1 MTDHRQAYDL
11 LARGDVEGALALTA
25 GLVGRP
31 DATAGALAARATALK
46 AGGRPQEA
54 LAANRTAV
62 SRFPSNA
69 VCWHNLASTLGDLGQ
84 AQEAETAA
92 RKAIGLGLAAP
103 ETRLVLARALQ
114 EQQRFD
120 DAEQAFI
127 GAIDARPEYEDAHR
141 ELAQLVWMRTGDRQ
155 AALARLERA
164 AAALPA
170 HPGLRYTLA
179 IAHEFTGHPHAAR
192 RTVEAG
198 LAIAP
203 RDPRL
208 LGLAVEVCCELD
220 DAAAALQWAHTTR
233 GFGIGGANALT
244 SQALL
249 AAGEPE
255 AARRAAELAVAEA
268 PNHQFALALQA
279 TAWRLTGDPR
289 YAAMYDYGR
298 LVGAYDLFDE
308 TKAEDRKY
316 LEELRAA
323 LQRLHG
329 FTVHPFSQSVRGG
342 GQAPIRLDVAQ
353 EAPIEHLLQRF
364 RATLQRHIDTI
375 GVGDTAFDRRNTGAV
390 ELTGAWSVRLE
401 SAGHH
406 TNHVHPMGWI
416 SSAFY
421 VSVPDET
428 EDAEAKPGWI
438 KFGEPGIRTTPPLA
452 PERHVQPKPGRL
464 VLFPSYMWHG
474 TVPFASNQQRLTVAF
489 DAAPARPAAA

>member
-1 MTDHRQAYDL
+1 VDHRKAYDL
-11 LARGDVEGALALTA
+11 LARGDVEGALTLTGALI
-25 GLVGRP
+25 GRP
-31 DATAGALAARATALK
+31 DTTAGALAARATVLK
-46 AGGRPQEA
+46 AAGRPQEA

-62 SRFPSNA
+62 SRFPGNA

-84 AQEAETAA
+84 AQEAEAAA
-92 RKAIGLGLAAP
+92 RKAIALGLGAP

-127 GAIDARPEYEDAHR
+127 TAIDARPEYEDAHK
-141 ELAQLVWMRTGDRQ
+141 ELAQLIWMRTGDRQ

-164 AAALPA
+164 AAALPG

-179 IAHEFTGHPHAAR
+179 IAHEFTGQPEAAR
-192 RTVEAG
+192 RVIETA
-198 LAIAP
+198 LAVAP
-203 RDPRL
+203 RDARL

-220 DAAAALQWAHTTR
+220 DAAAAVRWAGVTS

-244 SQALL
+244 AQALL
-249 AAGEPE
+249 AAGEAE
-255 AARRAAELAVAEA
+255 AARQAAERAVAEA

-279 TAWRLTGDPR
+279 TAWRLTGDQR
-289 YAAMYDYGR
+289 YRAMYDYDR
-298 LVGAYDLFDE
+298 LVGAYDIFDE
-308 TKAEDRKY
+308 DKAEDREY
-316 LEELRAA
+316 LETLRGA
-323 LQRLHG
+323 LHRLHG

-342 GQAPIRLDVAQ
+342 GQAPLRLDGRH
-353 EAPIEHLLQRF
+353 EAPIELLLQRF
-364 RATLQRHIDTI
+364 RATLQRHIDAI
-375 GVGDTAFDRRNTGAV
+375 GLGDTVFDRRNTGAV
-390 ELTGAWSVRLE
+390 ELSGAWSVRLE
-401 SAGHH
+401 ASGHH

-421 VSVPDET
+421 VSTPDES

-438 KFGEPGIRTTPPLA
+438 KFGEPGVRTTPPLA

-489 DAAPARPAAA
+489 DAVPAKPSA